1 MKSNPLNSGQP
12 DTGYDKVFYRRVIK
26 ARSNADLLECRK
38 LATRSRDDRIHRAF
52 VRAMFETKRHR
63 NAIAACLRKYI
74 PAKRAIA
81 ALLWNLSEL
90 PPSKRMFQA
99 QLLCILGHREAFTD
113 FYYAMR
119 ESEPLDVNAK
129 KNVESFLTDYTQALL
144 PVMRSLLDS
153 EDAPFVLLCARYIH
167 KYYPREVSARVAEV
181 AHESATDSDARSRAL
196 HILTAFSPESA
207 VRCLLDCGGQF
218 SLATLLSALYQL
230 SVSESGQPLLPDV
243 LHEFSQHHDERKLA
257 ATLFSPSQDD
267 KERRLQFRW
276 MTEQFKNRGDAGAL
290 SKTPVWVRNI
300 LRQHCHADHPEW
312 VSFLETAASE
322 SVQ

>member
-196 HILTAFSPESA
+196 HILTA
-207 VRCLLDCGGQF
+207 
-218 SLATLLSALYQL
+218 
-230 SVSESGQPLLPDV
+230 
-243 LHEFSQHHDERKLA
+243 
-257 ATLFSPSQDD
+257 LFSPSQDD